1 MPTTPSSQDVTL
13 RTLRA
18 IIDAG
23 GPQRPV
29 TSGPRVTATIGR
41 PSGLERPL
49 PMGDEFLA
57 RVRTIGDLLN
67 ELGLSPLEN
76 ANPGPV
82 AAGGLPLKLG
92 GAMKTIPIGKAAE
105 SASAIT
111 QSATAGKD
119 LASRIRPL
127 VGFDKYNVENVL
139 DAIQTGNPRNVESA
153 LLRGGLSPTAIL
165 RLDPMTIQPLP
176 MQMSPAA
183 YARADA
189 AGYPLRIFHG
199 SRNPN
204 LTKLPQAVTKNPAY
218 DFGFHAASEPATS
231 NRFISGPALGNLEE
245 GSTIYPLVAR
255 VPESRIIDMPDLG
268 LWRSPLSWE
277 PRKFALDERLTTLL
291 DAPQTKPNELAVLQQ
306 LQRDAGRQMR
316 SRPGA
321 PAEGS
326 PHLLWQQ
333 HMKDLL
339 GEAGFDAIRY
349 PNTIEG
355 LGDPSYLFLRPEQV
369 RSPFAKFDP
378 AKRNVNDILASF
390 LGAVAAGSMAA
401 RAPDEKVR

>member
-1 MPTTPSSQDVTL
+1 MPTTPSSQDAAL

-18 IIDAG
+18 IVDAG

-29 TSGPRVTATIGR
+29 TSGPRPGTIGR

-76 ANPGPV
+76 ATSGAA
-82 AAGGLPLKLG
+82 AAGSLPLKLG

-105 SASAIT
+105 SASALA
-111 QSATAGKD
+111 QSARAGTD

-139 DAIQTGNPRNVESA
+139 DAIQTGNSRNVEQA
-153 LLRGGLSPTAIL
+153 LLRGGASPTAIL

-189 AGYPLRIFHG
+189 AGYPLRVFHA

-204 LTKLPQAVTKNPAY
+204 LQKLPPAVADSPSY
-218 DFGFHAASEPATS
+218 DFGFHAGEPATAG
-231 NRFISGPALGNLEE
+231 RFIGGPTLSNFESGG
-245 GSTIYPLVAR
+245 TIYPLVAR
-255 VPESRIIDMPDLG
+255 VPEEKILDLPDMGSWKSPRMWMDAMMAKATQYPALRSIIPKLASADALPLD
-268 LWRSPLSWE
+268 RSGRFVNANQKSVEFQKKLQQI
-277 PRKFALDERLTTLL
+277 LL
-291 DAPQTKPNELAVLQQ
+291 DQ
-306 LQRDAGRQMR
+306 GY
-316 SRPGA
+316 
-321 PAEGS
+321 
-326 PHLLWQQ
+326 
-333 HMKDLL
+333 
-339 GEAGFDAIRY
+339 DAIRY

-355 LGDPSYLFLRPEQV
+355 LGDPSYLFLRPEQL

-378 AKRNVNDILASF
+378 AKRNVNNILASF

-401 RAPDEKVR
+401 HTPDEKVR

>member
-1 MPTTPSSQDVTL
+1 MPTTPSSQDATL

-18 IIDAG
+18 IVDAG

-29 TSGPRVTATIGR
+29 TSGPRVTATIGS

-49 PMGDEFLA
+49 SMGDEFLA

-76 ANPGPV
+76 ANPGAA

-111 QSATAGKD
+111 QSATAGTD

-139 DAIQTGNPRNVESA
+139 DAIQTGNSRNVESA
-153 LLRGGLSPTAIL
+153 LLRGGLSPEAIL

-176 MQMSPAA
+176 TQMSPAA

-189 AGYPLRIFHG
+189 AGYPLRVFHA

-204 LTKLPQAVTKNPAY
+204 LQKLPSAIAPSGY
-218 DFGFHAASEPATS
+218 DFGFHAGEPATAG
-231 NRFISGPALGNLEE
+231 RFIGGPTLGNFEP
-245 GSTIYPLVAR
+245 GDTIYPLVAR
-255 VPESRIIDMPDLG
+255 VPEEKIVDLPDMGMWKSPEKWIDARANNARQYPVLEHIIQKLASADAFPSKEDSYRTLTGWVTSPEKSREFQKKLQQI
-268 LWRSPLSWE
+268 
-277 PRKFALDERLTTLL
+277 LL
-291 DAPQTKPNELAVLQQ
+291 DQ
-306 LQRDAGRQMR
+306 GY
-316 SRPGA
+316 
-321 PAEGS
+321 
-326 PHLLWQQ
+326 
-333 HMKDLL
+333 
-339 GEAGFDAIRY
+339 DAIRY

-355 LGDPSYLFLRPEQV
+355 LGEPSYLFLRPEQV

-378 AKRNVNDILASF
+378 AKRNVNNILASF

-401 RAPDEKVR
+401 HAPAEKKVR